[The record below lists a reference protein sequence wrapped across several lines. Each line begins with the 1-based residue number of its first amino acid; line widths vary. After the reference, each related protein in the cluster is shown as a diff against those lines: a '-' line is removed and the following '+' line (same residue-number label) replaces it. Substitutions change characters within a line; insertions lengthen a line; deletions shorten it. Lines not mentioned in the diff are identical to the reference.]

1 MPAHRSSL
9 VLGTVQLGIPYGI
22 ANKTGQP
29 DQATATEIIRTAWEN
44 KIREFDTA
52 QDYGVSEKVLGNAL
66 RDLGISREAKVISKF
81 DPKLDHLDAKALNTS
96 LEKSLNL
103 LKVPSLYAIM
113 VHSEEL
119 LPLWNRGLGDIMRNI
134 KLRGKVKKIGF
145 SVYTPDRA
153 IDALNTAGIDLV
165 QVPTNILDR
174 RFEHA
179 GVFDKAKEKSKTI
192 YIRSVFLQGL
202 ILINAEEIPGNME
215 FARPVLEKVN
225 SLTKELGMTR
235 QEIALGYLKEKVPDA
250 KLVIGADTPEQV
262 RENRECWERK
272 PPANLISVV
281 SRYFGQ
287 INEKILNPVEWSR

>member
-9 VLGTVQLGIPYGI
+9 VLGTVQIGIPYGI

-29 DQATATEIIRTAWEN
+29 DQAMATEIIRTAWEN

-66 RDLGISREAKVISKF
+66 SDLGICREAKVISKF
-81 DPKLDHLDAKALNTS
+81 DPKLDHLDAKVLNTA
-96 LEKSLNL
+96 LGKSLNL

-119 LPLWNRGLGDIMRNI
+119 LPLWNRGLGDIMRDI
-134 KLRGKVKKIGF
+134 KRRGKVKKIGF

-153 IDALNTAGIDLV
+153 IDALNTAGVDLV

-202 ILINAEEIPGNME
+202 ILMNADEIPRNME

-250 KLVIGADTPEQV
+250 KLVVGADTPEQV

-272 PPANLISVV
+272 PPANLISLV

-287 INEKILNPVEWSR
+287 TDEKILNPVEWSR